1 MLTIALALAIAL
13 VGGIVVVPAMKIK
26 QMQNAKVLRR
36 MEISVRTRNQRTI
49 PKEGILELDKIKE
62 LT

>member
-1 MLTIALALAIAL
+1 MVFELT
-13 VGGIVVVPAMKIK
+13 VKGHTT
-26 QMQNAKVLRR
+26 LRR

>member
-49 PKEGILELDKIKE
+49 PKQGILELDKIKE

>member
-13 VGGIVVVPAMKIK
+13 VRGIVVVPAMKIK
-26 QMQNAKVLRR
+26 EMQNAKVLRR

-49 PKEGILELDKIKE
+49 PKQGILELDKIKE

>member
-36 MEISVRTRNQRTI
+36 MEMSVRTRSQRRINT
-49 PKEGILELDKIKE
+49 KEGILNHEI
-62 LT
+62 